1 VYDALIAWCAA
12 DAGAT
17 VLLTWNLKHFAAIA
31 PAGLEVHVMLPETVS
46 RHSSMFAGFRSE
58 LRRIFV
64 QFAQVRLA
72 AFQIAILF
80 RVFGREVFDRFRDLA
95 FFYVFVNFLVD
106 WLHTSSL
113 PPLFATG
120 IQPRSG

>member
-1 VYDALIAWCAA
+1 MYDALIAWCAA

-80 RVFGREVFDRFRDLA
+80 RPLRRKVFDRLGNLSFLD
-95 FFYVFVNFLVD
+95 VFVDFLVD
-106 WLHTSSL
+106 WLHIFSL
-113 PPLFATG
+113 PPLDASG
-120 IQPRSG
+120 IQHRSR